1 MLVTQLPE
9 GLKLANDSKMVF
21 VESDLYGIVERLQ
34 QIDPNL
40 YVVFHEKNEK
50 PFTVMER
57 CADGVMRFV
66 ARYEELDARVIEHMQ
81 YLLKV
86 PFEERLKKVEKEIDE
101 ANALYEKPDEEIL
114 DWLATEMRRD
124 MLKYGI
130 V

>member
-1 MLVTQLPE
+1 
-9 GLKLANDSKMVF
+9 
-21 VESDLYGIVERLQ
+21 
-34 QIDPNL
+34 
-40 YVVFHEKNEK
+40 
-50 PFTVMER
+50 
-57 CADGVMRFV
+57 
-66 ARYEELDARVIEHMQ
+66 MQ
-81 YLLKV
+81 YILKV